1 MNSGFPF
8 RLRLLFL
15 IILLACRFEVA
26 AQVPLSGS
34 GERPT
39 FIATKWFGP
48 YAYPVP
54 DMNSALTSDK
64 LGIQLGGECSI
75 GHIGGAGNEDY
86 TCAPTFRLSAP
97 LWTDRVNLICWGE
110 FKEWWKDTPRTRE
123 LRRYPTSATL
133 SRWGHGQIW
142 FGLDMMALREKK
154 YSPSVVISLNLLT
167 ANGGAYEWA
176 RHYDA
181 AGYHATVSAG
191 KSFGFG
197 AADSSG
203 VCRGGALR
211 LSAVVGF
218 LCWQTDRAAQ
228 NDAILFGGMLSY
240 QYRFVS
246 ASVEYSGYMGWEGNG
261 DAPRVLKGRLDFHAG
276 RFSPFLRYAHG
287 FNDWPFD
294 QISCGLRM
302 DIKVLKD

>member
-1 MNSGFPF
+1 MNSESIF
-8 RLRLLFL
+8 RHLLPIL
-15 IILLACRFEVA
+15 IAVSACRFEAA

-34 GERPT
+34 GEKPT
-39 FIATKWFGP
+39 FIAPKWFGP

-54 DMNSALTSDK
+54 DMNSALTSDR

-86 TCAPTFRLSAP
+86 TCAPTFRVAVP

-123 LRRYPTSATL
+123 LRRYSTSATL

-142 FGLDMMALREKK
+142 FGLDMTALREKK
-154 YSPSVVISLNLLT
+154 RTPSVVVSLNLLT

-181 AGYHATVSAG
+181 AGYHATVSVG
-191 KSFGFG
+191 KSFDLG
-197 AADSSG
+197 AADSGSG
-203 VCRGGALR
+203 RYGTLR
-211 LSAVVGF
+211 LSAVAGF

-228 NDAILFGGMLSY
+228 NDAVLFGGMVSY
-240 QYRFVS
+240 HYSFVS
-246 ASVEYSGYMGWEGNG
+246 ASAEYSGYMGWEKNG
-261 DAPRVLKGRLDFHAG
+261 DAPRVLKGRIDFHAG
-276 RFSPFLRYAHG
+276 RFSPFIRYAHG

-294 QISCGLRM
+294 QISCGLRV
-302 DIKVLKD
+302 DIKVL